1 MLDCQTEGG
10 ERSGAEVLEMAV
22 TPIIERRRLA
32 QCAQLQSFRVVAETS
47 PFSYPEELLLPFRQL
62 KAAGMDIYIG
72 TYRDASSSPWNC
84 KGLGGLAEADCTTTA
99 FASESP
105 LTRNLPVY
113 STTQHHH
120 CKREP
125 DLEPEQ
131 NHRATTPRDHYHPCM
146 ASELKFESRQSRE
159 SRTREPVYKS
169 RAPRES
175 RGQRRSSRSRSP
187 RSSHSPSQAGGSRVP
202 YIRRPSSRSRS
213 PHLHPHPQQPPH
225 AQAQQLYPNPAPQ
238 PHAQPPPH
246 LAPHPQQY
254 PGPNLRVPYLW
265 ALYNPWPPLPPPQRL
280 DHDARYPAPPF
291 PFSFPFPYPYPS
303 PPLPFPSLSPIR
315 ALPPYRARLIH
326 YRLAIAQGLN
336 TLKLGYPYWEVRVI
350 PGPLGY
356 YR

>member
-10 ERSGAEVLEMAV
+10 ERSGAEVLEMAA

-131 NHRATTPRDHYHPCM
+131 NHRATTPGITTTRAWRANLSSSRD
-146 ASELKFESRQSRE
+146 SRE
-159 SRTREPVYKS
+159 SLAPANLCINRARLEKVGVSGALRGRARQDPVI
-169 RAPRES
+169 R
-175 RGQRRSSRSRSP
+175 
-187 RSSHSPSQAGGSRVP
+187 HLAGGSRVP

-303 PPLPFPSLSPIR
+303 PPLPFPALSPIR